1 MQILTGISF
10 AVVELVVVELPAEM
24 MVVEVE
30 AIVAVV
36 FDPAAVARRICAVD
50 PGKPVEIISVVVEK
64 MFFGFVENWA
74 SPIAFEETAVGQ
86 MQIVAV
92 VD

>member
-10 AVVELVVVELPAEM
+10 AVVEVVVVEPPAEM

-36 FDPAAVARRICAVD
+36 FDPAAVA
-50 PGKPVEIISVVVEK
+50 K
-64 MFFGFVENWA
+64 
-74 SPIAFEETAVGQ
+74 
-86 MQIVAV
+86 
-92 VD
+92 